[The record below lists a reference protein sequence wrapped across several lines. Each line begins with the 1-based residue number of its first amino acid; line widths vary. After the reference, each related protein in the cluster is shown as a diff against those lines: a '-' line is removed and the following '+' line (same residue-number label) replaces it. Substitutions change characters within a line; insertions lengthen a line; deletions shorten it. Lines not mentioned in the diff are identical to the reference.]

1 MGTFGSFGTVRL
13 GIYAAQKGLD
23 VTGNNITNINT
34 EGYTRQRLNQVSL
47 IPGAADRYFSSY
59 KTRIGQGA
67 VVAGVDQL
75 RDPGLDISYR
85 KAVADVGSANA
96 KLGGLNDLA
105 TILDEVGKGDL
116 EQDDGVI
123 LSQLNDLRDLINEA
137 ITNGVGTYNSLIRES
152 SKSLASLFNSYASKL
167 EQLDKTYQDKLDQE
181 VTEVNNILK
190 NIQELNVAI
199 RNADI
204 RGDEGLE
211 LRDQRNLLLDELN
224 EYVKVDVKY
233 SMENIGAD
241 TYIEKL
247 TITLANDPPHNHTL
261 VDGEYAAKLGVDK
274 ANNYGINLYA
284 LRDSSGVK
292 KDPNDTDPV
301 SLLDNDLYG
310 SLQSLR
316 ELLTEKGEYSTTPE
330 SLDKALQSNVDGV
343 NDILNQIATQNTIIY
358 TSGDQAEIDEAT
370 AKREQLLIELKGYVD
385 VETTETPTSFTIQL
399 AGGNKE
405 TLLSNQTVTELQKVQ
420 DRATGEY
427 SVTVGNAGPSV
438 DAGDLNGTL
447 GSALAAANSP
457 ADSTVDPDASSK
469 RGIPYY
475 RMTLDNLARTFAEAM
490 NELNDTG
497 LEGSGALFSN
507 SSSGNDTSNITAAN
521 ISVSFDWS
529 NDKVSIQATD
539 DPNAPSG
546 DTSQLAKFLDLFNRE
561 DIDFLPGNINP
572 GAAGDAYTG
581 SFENMLLRIQST
593 LAEDQMT
600 TDAVLNNHLVT
611 ANDIYVDRDSVMGV
625 DLNDEATSLM
635 TYQKAYAAAC
645 RLMTTL
651 NTALDSLLAM

>member
-34 EGYTRQRLNQVSL
+34 EGYSRQRLNQVSL

-123 LSQLNDLRDLINEA
+123 LSQLNDLRDLINQA

-152 SKSLASLFNSYASKL
+152 ASSLTTLFNSYAQKL
-167 EQLDKTYQDKLDQE
+167 SDLKVTYEDKLNQQVD
-181 VTEVNNILK
+181 EVNNILK
-190 NIQELNVAI
+190 QIQDLNVAI
-199 RNADI
+199 RNSDI

-233 SMENIGAD
+233 SMEDIGAE
-241 TYIEKL
+241 TYVEKL
-247 TITLANDPPHNHTL
+247 TVTIASQEGHSHTL
-261 VDGEYAAKLGVDK
+261 IDGVYGSQIGV
-274 ANNYGINLYA
+274 ANTDDYKINLYA
-284 LRDSSGVK
+284 LRDPNGNK
-292 KDPNDTDPV
+292 KDPNDNDPMTLV
-301 SLLDNDLYG
+301 DNDLYG
-310 SLQSLR
+310 SLQSIR
-316 ELLTEKGEYSTTPE
+316 ELLTEKGEY
-330 SLDKALQSNVDGV
+330 
-343 NDILNQIATQNTIIY
+343 ATA
-358 TSGDQAEIDEAT
+358 AEI
-370 AKREQLLIELKGYVD
+370 
-385 VETTETPTSFTIQL
+385 
-399 AGGNKE
+399 
-405 TLLSNQTVTELQKVQ
+405 
-420 DRATGEY
+420 
-427 SVTVGNAGPSV
+427 
-438 DAGDLNGTL
+438 GD
-447 GSALAAANSP
+447 
-457 ADSTVDPDASSK
+457 DKDASTK

-475 RMTLDNLARTFAEAM
+475 QMALDNLAQTFATEM
-490 NELNDTG
+490 NKLNDTG
-497 LEGSGALFSN
+497 LEGAGALFSN
-507 SSSGNDTSNITAAN
+507 SSSGNATDNITAAN
-521 ISVSFDWS
+521 ISVSYDWA
-529 NDKVSIQATD
+529 NDKVSIQATA

-546 DTSQLAKFLDLFNRE
+546 DTSRLAEFLNLFNRE
-561 DIDFLPGNINP
+561 DISFDPGNINA
-572 GAAGDAYTG
+572 GAAGNSYVG
-581 SFENMLLRIQST
+581 SFEDMLLRIQST

-600 TDAVLNNHLVT
+600 TDAVLNNYMIT
-611 ANDIYVDRDSVMGV
+611 ANDIYVDRDGVMGV

-635 TYQKAYAAAC
+635 TYQKAYSAAC
-645 RLMTTL
+645 KLMTTL
-651 NTALDSLLAM
+651 ETALDSLLAM

>member
-47 IPGAADRYFSSY
+47 IPGASDRYFSSY

-116 EQDDGVI
+116 DQDDGVI

-152 SKSLASLFNSYASKL
+152 SKSLASLFNTYADKL
-167 EQLDKTYQDKLDQE
+167 EKLDKTYQDKLDQE

-211 LRDQRNLLLDELN
+211 LRDQRNLLLDKLN

-233 SMENIGAD
+233 SMKDIGAD
-241 TYIEKL
+241 TEIEEL

-261 VDGEYAAKLGVDK
+261 VDGEYAAKMGVDK

-284 LRDSSGVK
+284 LRDSSGAK

-301 SLLDNDLYG
+301 QLLDNDLYG

-330 SLDKALQSNVDGV
+330 SLDKALQSNVDEV
-343 NDILNQIATQNTIIY
+343 NSILNQIASLNGTIY
-358 TSGDQAEIDEAT
+358 GGGDQAAIVEAT
-370 AKREQLLIELKGYVD
+370 AKRKQLLTELKGYVD
-385 VETTETPTSFTIQL
+385 VTTTETPTSFTIQL

-420 DRATGEY
+420 NATGEY

-438 DAGDLNGTL
+438 GAGDLNGTL

-457 ADSTVDPDASSK
+457 ADTTLDPDASSK

-475 RMTLDNLARTFAEAM
+475 RMTLDNLARTFAEQM
-490 NELNDTG
+490 NELNNTG
-497 LEGSGALFSN
+497 LAGSGALFSN

-521 ISVSFDWS
+521 ISVSFDWN

-546 DTSQLAKFLDLFNRE
+546 DTSRLAEFLNLFNRE
-561 DIDFLPGNINP
+561 NIDFVPGNINP